1 MLSLLK
7 STIGGNNLSSTLND
21 QLSNRMTVE
30 RVAYGV
36 DSGNTINLH
45 ISLKILGIQDNQ
57 AASGKVSCVSQ
68 HECRCSGIPNIVR
81 LALIKVSQTQ
91 W

>member
-7 STIGGNNLSSTLND
+7 STIGGNDLSSTLND

-45 ISLKILGIQDNQ
+45 ISLKILGIQDN
-57 AASGKVSCVSQ
+57 
-68 HECRCSGIPNIVR
+68 
-81 LALIKVSQTQ
+81 
-91 W
+91 